1 MYVVVLVLL
10 PAPLP
15 LVVLPLVPPVP
26 PLSATMMQ
34 PLAADMPAAIVA
46 TTTAQPNALAM
57 IEASR

>member
-15 LVVLPLVPPVP
+15 LVVLLLPPVP

-46 TTTAQPNALAM
+46 ATTAQPNALAM